1 MTKPVR
7 HIKMLV
13 TYDGSPFFGF
23 QFQPKAITVQ
33 GEIEK
38 ALKAIIKKRIRIHG
52 SGRTDSGVHALGQV
66 IMFDTECPIPVEKL
80 IIGMNRALPG
90 SIRVSRAEEV
100 DESFHPRFS
109 AKGKHYRYLFK
120 RVKEASPF
128 LLNYFF
134 QIKEE
139 LDIELMKEAT
149 KLFLGEHDFS
159 SYAKSPDK
167 YHSTV
172 RKILR
177 AELVEKDDLL
187 IFDVIGT
194 GFMRNMVRNMAKVL
208 YLVGLKELSLDELK
222 ELYCNHDR
230 ARLGPPAPAS
240 GLYLM
245 KVMY

>member
-1 MTKPVR
+1 
-7 HIKMLV
+7 
-13 TYDGSPFFGF
+13 
-23 QFQPKAITVQ
+23 
-33 GEIEK
+33 
-38 ALKAIIKKRIRIHG
+38 
-52 SGRTDSGVHALGQV
+52 
-66 IMFDTECPIPVEKL
+66 
-80 IIGMNRALPG
+80 
-90 SIRVSRAEEV
+90 
-100 DESFHPRFS
+100 
-109 AKGKHYRYLFK
+109 
-120 RVKEASPF
+120 
-128 LLNYFF
+128 LNYFF

-167 YHSTV
+167 YHITV